1 MDFFKDTETWIAV
14 GFLIV
19 IGVMIYKR
27 VPGMVGAQLDK
38 RSAMIKA
45 ELEAATHLRNEAEA
59 VLAQY
64 KRKAAEAEHEAQSIL
79 SEARAEAERFSLEAR
94 AGLTAQIER
103 RAQQAQD
110 KIAQAE
116 TQAMAE
122 IRALAADAA
131 TAAAEKLIAARLDAK
146 RAGALIEQSIRE
158 LPAKLN

>member
-1 MDFFKDTETWIAV
+1 MDFLKDTETWIAV

-27 VPGMVGAQLDK
+27 VPNMVGTQLDK
-38 RSAMIKA
+38 RAEMIKA
-45 ELEAATHLRNEAEA
+45 ELEAATRLRTEAEA
-59 VLAQY
+59 LLAQY
-64 KRKAAEAEHEAQSIL
+64 KRKAAEAETEAATIL
-79 SEARAEAERFSLEAR
+79 TEARAEAERFSVEAR

-146 RAGALIEQSIRE
+146 RAGALIAESIKE